1 MAVALTPL
9 SMSANSDPK
18 LALRITLWFLIS
30 FWKTMPLFTIE
41 KAVDIVLMELMA
53 IGKLATPLT

>member
-1 MAVALTPL
+1 
-9 SMSANSDPK
+9 MSANSDPK